1 MKHSEQVQAA
11 TIAMIRELKYKDQVM
26 QFDVNKLKTASTL
39 RKWITDIR
47 EGRREDKY
55 GWMWKV

>member
-1 MKHSEQVQAA
+1 
-11 TIAMIRELKYKDQVM
+11 MIKELKYKDQVM
-26 QFDVNKLKTASTL
+26 LFDVNKLKTALTL

-55 GWMWKV
+55 RWMWKV